1 MTVQSVI
8 HYFLGYGAA
17 TMQKGNTG
25 SQQRQ
30 EAVLRAAVEV
40 FAKRGFQGA
49 TVEEIARRAGV
60 AKGTPYLYFS
70 DKADMFYAVF
80 EQWSSEIIAAGSP
93 LESSARSSA
102 RDRLMALALGAAD
115 YMGAHREWFPLSMEV
130 WAASGIPAL
139 RERFSEALKE
149 LYARYRE
156 TIVAIVHS
164 GQVSGEFRKDV
175 DPYALAALLTGAVDG
190 LFLQCWFDPQL
201 NAKHLLHG
209 FFDVL
214 LRGLA
219 NPELG
224 DRS

>member
-1 MTVQSVI
+1 
-8 HYFLGYGAA
+8 
-17 TMQKGNTG
+17 
-25 SQQRQ
+25 
-30 EAVLRAAVEV
+30 
-40 FAKRGFQGA
+40 
-49 TVEEIARRAGV
+49 
-60 AKGTPYLYFS
+60 
-70 DKADMFYAVF
+70 MFYAVF
-80 EQWSSEIIAAGSP
+80 ERWSSEIIAPGSP
-93 LESSARSSA
+93 LKSSTKSSARE
-102 RDRLMALALGAAD
+102 RLMALALGAAD

-164 GQVSGEFRKDV
+164 GQVNGEFRKDV

-190 LFLQCWFDPQL
+190 LFLQCWFDSQL
-201 NAKHLLHG
+201 NAKQLLHG